1 MGRTQLVFHF
11 ITLHSCFTL
20 WYISVCIYIC
30 MSIENYIYVLYIYCT
45 QQLGQIL
52 LCSFLPL
59 FNSSPPCL
67 LVCWTIILE
76 QSLTVLTYCC
86 FLYCCLTYCCLKYFC
101 LTYFCLTCC
110 CLSYYY
116 LTYCCPSTYCCL
128 SSYCGLSYNCLHT
141 MALHMVAFCIVAL
154 STAALLTVA
163 LHTVDLRTVASDTV
177 VLHTVAYKL
186 LLTCCCLTYW
196 AYQLLGT

>member
-20 WYISVCIYIC
+20 WYISVCIY
-30 MSIENYIYVLYIYCT
+30 MYVYRKLYICIVYILYT
-45 QQLGQIL
+45 TAGSNIVMLFLASLQLKSTVPSCVLDHHLGTV
-52 LCSFLPL
+52 SHR
-59 FNSSPPCL
+59 PCL
-67 LVCWTIILE
+67 
-76 QSLTVLTYCC
+76 
-86 FLYCCLTYCCLKYFC
+86 LYCCLTYCCLTYFC

-116 LTYCCPSTYCCL
+116 LTYCCLTYCCL